1 MSKGI
6 NSAASLG
13 FVTNGAK
20 KKKRKKKNVDFVPP
34 TYIFI
39 KMRLWN
45 RYFPVHFEKIFS
57 L

>member
-6 NSAASLG
+6 NSAESLG
-13 FVTNGAK
+13 FVTSGAK

-39 KMRLWN
+39 KNETLEQ
-45 RYFPVHFEKIFS
+45 VFS
-57 L
+57 CAF